1 LEQPRIL
8 GWLSKCNHTNACV
21 APGNQTYTLSKRI
34 PANLV
39 TLALVRCNLHG
50 CTVPETNRHSSRSA
64 PRQPRKRRRCVGHA
78 MVLAARS
85 FGSLAAVGAAGRVSF
100 GMSHHRCYVCAPL
113 LFFSLAQLCPLAS
126 CALPRLESETAKR
139 HGGSSIR
146 RLAAVNATL
155 VVAGCYLVHI
165 FVI

>member
-1 LEQPRIL
+1 MAFKVQPY
-8 GWLSKCNHTNACV
+8 KCV
-21 APGNQTYTLSKRI
+21 APGNQTYNLSKHI

-39 TLALVRCNLHG
+39 TLALVTCNLHG
-50 CTVPETNRHSSRSA
+50 CTVPETSRHSSPVARSA
-64 PRQPRKRRRCVGHA
+64 PRQPRKRRRCAGHA
-78 MVLAARS
+78 MVLARS

-100 GMSHHRCYVCAPL
+100 RMSHHRCYVCAPL

-139 HGGSSIR
+139 HGGSIR

-165 FVI
+165 FVM